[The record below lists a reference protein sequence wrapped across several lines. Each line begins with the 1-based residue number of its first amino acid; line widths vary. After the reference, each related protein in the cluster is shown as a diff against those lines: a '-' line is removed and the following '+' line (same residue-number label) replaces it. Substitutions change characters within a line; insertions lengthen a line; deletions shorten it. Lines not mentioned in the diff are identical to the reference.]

1 MKKEKKKKYVRPSA
15 DAERD
20 ALTWAT
26 KVFREKRAE
35 LEKGYLEAHLGEA
48 KDTLIELHDR
58 SSRNGTGPLL
68 RPTAADE
75 PFAGLLR
82 NISAT
87 LLERD
92 KQLPPELAGFAAT
105 SLREPSRPE
114 RPGPKKLDLIT
125 RDMAIGLT
133 VRFVKSKWGFKRT
146 RSRFNTRDACA
157 VSIVQRALKDA
168 VNLNLSEADI
178 IRASNRVERFLDAT
192 AKSLV
197 EKSDL
202 LLPFFQEQ
210 AKQAHN
216 SKSEQLLREV
226 DRGMDYF
233 EKAFARVDYLRNQ
246 PEMKQ
251 FQQLLLRNQLEFKQ
265 FQQLL
270 QDGELDNIEKLK
282 ERLRRKN

>member
-20 ALTWAT
+20 ALAWAT
-26 KVFREKRAE
+26 NVFREKRAE
-35 LEKGYLEAHLGEA
+35 LEKGYIEAHLGEA
-48 KDTLIELHDR
+48 KDELIELHDR
-58 SSRNGTGPLL
+58 SSRNGTDPFLPLVAGGPFPELL
-68 RPTAADE
+68 RD
-75 PFAGLLR
+75 
-82 NISAT
+82 ISAT

-92 KQLPPELAGFAAT
+92 KQLPPELVGFAAT

-114 RPGPKKLDLIT
+114 RPGPKERDLIA
-125 RDMAIGLT
+125 RDMVIGST
-133 VRFVKSKWGFKRT
+133 VRFVKGKWGFKRT

-157 VSIVQRALKDA
+157 VSIVRKALQDA

-178 IRASNRVERFLDAT
+178 IRASNKAERFLVAF

-202 LLPFFQEQ
+202 LLPFLQEQ
-210 AKQAHN
+210 MKRAHN
-216 SKSEQLLREV
+216 SKTAQLLGEV
-226 DRGMDYF
+226 DMGMDYL
-233 EKAFARVDYLRNQ
+233 EKSSARLEYLRSQ
-246 PEMKQ
+246 PEFKQ
-251 FQQLLLRNQLEFKQ
+251 EFKQ
-265 FQQLL
+265 FQQLV